1 MVILVDDWKAVF
13 SCVIIPKSL
22 PHPPVLHDSEAPW
35 CHAVD
40 APVRDP
46 LVVADRDGEA
56 AVVGAHHPDLVVG
69 GAGKG
74 QLAALAGVHRLH
86 RHPAWARWRWKGLM
100 RCNPVRWCWLVCLG
114 LLVFMEIFTR
124 VVGGRLG
131 LAGIGPDLNN
141 HGKPQGPIRLSP

>member
-1 MVILVDDWKAVF
+1 MCDYSKK
-13 SCVIIPKSL
+13 P

-46 LVVADRDGEA
+46 LVVADRNGEA

-74 QLAALAGVHRLH
+74 QLAALTRVHRLH
-86 RHPAWARWRWKGLM
+86 RHPA
-100 RCNPVRWCWLVCLG
+100 
-114 LLVFMEIFTR
+114 
-124 VVGGRLG
+124 
-131 LAGIGPDLNN
+131 
-141 HGKPQGPIRLSP
+141 